1 MTEKVLK
8 GSCLARG
15 QETSALCSPCFR
27 KSVALLTLQPMKGGE
42 SWADRKPVHFVARV
56 SANQ

>member
-1 MTEKVLK
+1 MAQAIKK
-8 GSCLARG
+8 GGCLARG

-42 SWADRKPVHFVARV
+42 SWAW
-56 SANQ
+56 

>member
-42 SWADRKPVHFVARV
+42 SWAVL
-56 SANQ
+56 